1 MDAVIFNID
10 HFHLI
15 NEMYGRR
22 TGDEVLKKLAQIL
35 TDIFGNI
42 AGIGCRAEADT
53 FYVYC
58 QHQFSYDHRMVKL
71 FIDIAK
77 FLDVPVVAE
86 GVEDEIQVN
95 TLKKM
100 GCDVIQGFYFSKPV
114 PPEEFEKFIID
125 EA

>member
-1 MDAVIFNID
+1 
-10 HFHLI
+10 
-15 NEMYGRR
+15 
-22 TGDEVLKKLAQIL
+22 
-35 TDIFGNI
+35 
-42 AGIGCRAEADT
+42 
-53 FYVYC
+53 
-58 QHQFSYDHRMVKL
+58 MVKL
-71 FIDIAK
+71 IIDIAK

-86 GVEDEIQVN
+86 GVEDEIH

>member
-1 MDAVIFNID
+1 MEFIIVNRETLMDAVIFNID

-58 QHQFSYDHRMVKL
+58 QHQFSYELKNGQAYHRHSQ
-71 FIDIAK
+71 
-77 FLDVPVVAE
+77 VP
-86 GVEDEIQVN
+86 
-95 TLKKM
+95 
-100 GCDVIQGFYFSKPV
+100 
-114 PPEEFEKFIID
+114 
-125 EA
+125 